1 MEKYKASR
9 IIFKFGGDVMEN
21 VSFSVNTD
29 VSLIFVYHETGAWL
43 RFPSYT
49 VETIEFADNQQYEE
63 FMNKYGGLRK

>member
-9 IIFKFGGDVMEN
+9 IIFKSGVEMGN

-29 VSLIFVYHETGAWL
+29 ASLIFVYNETGAWL
-43 RFPSYT
+43 RFPSST
-49 VETIEFADNQQYEE
+49 VKTIEFDDNQQYEE

>member
-9 IIFKFGGDVMEN
+9 IIFKSGVEMGN

-29 VSLIFVYHETGAWL
+29 VSLIFVDNETGAWL
-43 RFPSYT
+43 RFPSHT